1 MNRNMVAKK
10 CGGGNGIHLRGQAN
24 ADGAR
29 WRTARLALM
38 AGTGGADECDRSSRC
53 GFDPRPHLN
62 VPATDDY
69 CRANEIGRQYAADF
83 AQYLKQNPC
92 LVGSCVV
99 GDIIRDMAQDRR
111 VDATYGYG
119 VGFFAFLEKLI
130 YIAAKHADL
139 YAIAERE
146 AQHYAVIKASEAA
159 GESA

>member
-1 MNRNMVAKK
+1 MAQPARAPAPTTKPIISRRSFPP
-10 CGGGNGIHLRGQAN
+10 GHAPLTDLPFIADIGRGR
-24 ADGAR
+24 DKR
-29 WRTARLALM
+29 
-38 AGTGGADECDRSSRC
+38 RC
-53 GFDPRPHLN
+53 HWN
-62 VPATDDY
+62 VPDTDDY
-69 CRANEIGRQYAADF
+69 CRANEMGRQFAADF

-146 AQHYAVIKASEAA
+146 AQHYAAIKASEAEA
-159 GESA
+159 EGGVA

>member
-1 MNRNMVAKK
+1 MAQPARAPAPTTKPMIARRSFPP
-10 CGGGNGIHLRGQAN
+10 GYAPLTDLPFIADIGRGR
-24 ADGAR
+24 DKR
-29 WRTARLALM
+29 
-38 AGTGGADECDRSSRC
+38 RS
-53 GFDPRPHLN
+53 FWN
-62 VPATDDY
+62 VPPTDDY
-69 CRANEIGRQYAADF
+69 GHANDVGRQYAADF

-92 LVGSCVV
+92 LVGSWMLSS
-99 GDIIRDMAQDRR
+99 IIEDMAQHQR

-146 AQHYAVIKASEAA
+146 AQHYAVVKAREAA